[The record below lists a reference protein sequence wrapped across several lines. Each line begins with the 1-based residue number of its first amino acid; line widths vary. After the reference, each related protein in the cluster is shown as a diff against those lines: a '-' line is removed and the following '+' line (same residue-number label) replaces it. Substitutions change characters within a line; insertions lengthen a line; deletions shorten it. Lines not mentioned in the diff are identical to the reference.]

1 MESNKNIT
9 NNLVKNYITKICCA
23 GLFLMLYHC
32 VVLIATSFYYTGFL
46 NQNPKLNEIVP
57 LSLLSVLFE
66 IVLIVGLV
74 IINLV
79 ISHPIRQLCS
89 IAIYIIS
96 FSLLYFVFKHT
107 FVDLVIFY
115 LTIVWVE
122 STIFNDYEDDCIV

>member
-23 GLFLMLYHC
+23 GLFLMLYHS
-32 VVLIATSFYYTGFL
+32 VLLIATSFYYNGFL
-46 NQNPKLNEIVP
+46 NQSSKLNEIVP
-57 LSLLSVLFE
+57 LSLLSILFE

-79 ISHPIRQLCS
+79 MFHPIRQLCS
-89 IAIYIIS
+89 ITIYIIS
-96 FSLLYFVFKHT
+96 FSLLYLVFKHT

-122 STIFNDYEDDCIV
+122 STIFIDYEDDCII